1 MNLLLIAPMYD
12 NKGKVRYF
20 LGCQIDV
27 SSLIEG
33 GKGIESFAQL
43 LAEDRLQ
50 GRASSRHTRKDP
62 KQTLR
67 DLGQLLSPE
76 ETDAISNRTRPTSV
90 AGLNSMTSVATGRPK
105 SRSSRII
112 LGMDPPASS
121 TPQMWPHA
129 SLGSSGRL
137 PGVYQNYLLV
147 RPYPSLRITFTSP
160 ALRIP
165 GMLQA
170 KLLDRIGGPDAVRSG
185 LLEALMNGTG
195 VTAKIAWL
203 TSGSDSLDHGKT
215 RWIHCT
221 PLFGSDEKVGVWMVV
236 MVENEAVTGGLNRYS
251 QVVTPGVD
259 SVQGAQR
266 YTGAKLY
273 ADYLRRE
280 GRPVTATGEA
290 LGSMSSSRERRTVDE
305 VFRDF

>member
-1 MNLLLIAPMYD
+1 MNLLLIAPLYD
-12 NKGKVRYF
+12 NKGKSRYF

-43 LAEDRLQ
+43 LANDSLN
-50 GRASSRHTRKDP
+50 SRSARHSEQSDSKLS
-62 KQTLR
+62 LR
-67 DLGQLLSPE
+67 ELGQLLSPE
-76 ETDAISNRTRPTSV
+76 ETDILNTGSRRMSV
-90 AGLNSMTSVATGRPK
+90 QHSHSPSLGVS
-105 SRSSRII
+105 SRSGVRGSRII
-112 LGMDPPASS
+112 LGMDPPASES
-121 TPQMWPHA
+121 QMWPHA

-160 ALRIP
+160 TLRIP
-165 GMLQA
+165 GLLQA
-170 KLLDRIGGPDAVRSG
+170 KLLDRIGGPESVRAG
-185 LLEALMNGTG
+185 LLDAFMQGTG

-203 TSGSDSLDHGKT
+203 TAGSDSMNIGKV

-221 PLFGSDEKVGVWMVV
+221 PLLGSDEKVGVWMVV
-236 MVENEAVTGGLNRYS
+236 MVENELVTGGLNRRS
-251 QVVTPGVD
+251 QVVSPGVD

-266 YTGAKLY
+266 YTSAKLY

-280 GRPVTATGEA
+280 GKPETTEGTASTS
-290 LGSMSSSRERRTVDE
+290 SMRERRAADDA
-305 VFRDF
+305 FRDF